1 MFALK
6 YTSIRQWSHVFRNE
20 VGAGVGGLGD
30 CFLLLLPPP
39 VTFRNSFLG
48 VQSLAYKNLNV
59 IQFFYLQDQFALA
72 LSQAVGSTA
81 SKKEDELVG
90 SKLNKVRE
98 C

>member
-1 MFALK
+1 ML
-6 YTSIRQWSHVFRNE
+6 SS
-20 VGAGVGGLGD
+20 
-30 CFLLLLPPP
+30 
-39 VTFRNSFLG
+39 
-48 VQSLAYKNLNV
+48 AYKNLNV

>member
-6 YTSIRQWSHVFRNE
+6 YTSIRQWSHVLRNE
-20 VGAGVGGLGD
+20 MGVVVDGLGD
-30 CFLLLLPPP
+30 CFFLLPPP
-39 VTFRNSFLG
+39 LM
-48 VQSLAYKNLNV
+48 QSLNLNG

>member
-1 MFALK
+1 M
-6 YTSIRQWSHVFRNE
+6 I
-20 VGAGVGGLGD
+20 VGGLGD
-30 CFLLLLPPP
+30 CFFSIPPPPPPP
-39 VTFRNSFLG
+39 VFRNSFLR
-48 VQSLAYKNLNV
+48 VQSWAYKNLNV